1 MDDKLFLKRRTLL
14 RVSAALAGASALPFA
29 RLAFAQQKSVKVATW
44 GGSWRDSLDK
54 TIGSKLKPMATVDY
68 VVDTPQGNLAKLVA
82 ARGQSVPFD
91 NMESGLELV
100 QLMAAD
106 RYIEDLNYDNLP
118 NAKTLPKY
126 AIAKNYAMT
135 VGSVDGVVYNTA
147 KYKELGLAPPTKY
160 SDLVDPK

>member
-1 MDDKLFLKRRTLL
+1 MTHTTRRTLL
-14 RVSAALAGASALPFA
+14 AGAT
-29 RLAFAQQKSVKVATW
+29 AFAGSAILPAYAQAGSIKVATW

-54 TIGSKLKPMATVDY
+54 QVGERIRAAGGTVDY

-106 RYIEDLNYDNLP
+106 RFIEDLDYDHLP

-135 VGSVDGVVYNTA
+135 VGSVDGVVYN
-147 KYKELGLAPPTKY
+147 
-160 SDLVDPK
+160 